1 MKKVIPQKIAKTA
14 TILRIQSDTETKKI
28 PLQRCTCC
36 GQLKPLHEL
45 YYGRNKATKTGY
57 CVQCKV
63 CQKIRRQRKEAN
75 RKK

>member
-14 TILRIQSDTETKKI
+14 TILRIQSDAETKKI

-63 CQKIRRQRKEAN
+63 C
-75 RKK
+75 